1 MKAQDPNIAKVELIA
16 AALGP
21 LRGQLVFVGGCAA
34 GLLLTDPAAAS
45 ARVTFDV
52 DLLAEVAAL
61 PGYYK
66 LEKQFARQGFKRDTS
81 PGAPICRWRLG
92 ELEVDLMP
100 MDSRALGFANRW
112 YPLVAQTAQQCVLP
126 SGNPIR
132 LIAAPAFLATKF
144 EAFTDRG
151 GGDMLASHDLED
163 IINIVDGRPELRDEV
178 AGAPAQLRAYAAG
191 RCAALLNAPAFLDA
205 LPGLIFPDESQAA
218 RLMILTQRLEQLAA
232 LA

>member
-61 PGYYK
+61 PGFYK

-81 PGAPICRWRLG
+81 PEAPICRWRFG
-92 ELEVDLMP
+92 DLEVDLMP
-100 MDSRALGFANRW
+100 MDSSVLGFANRW

-126 SGNPIR
+126 SGNSIR
-132 LIAAPAFLATKF
+132 LIAASAFLATKF
-144 EAFTDRG
+144 EAFADRG

-178 AGAPAQLRAYAAG
+178 ADAPAELRAYAAG

>member
-61 PGYYK
+61 PGFYK

-81 PGAPICRWRLG
+81 PEAPICRWRFG
-92 ELEVDLMP
+92 DLEVDLMP
-100 MDSRALGFANRW
+100 MDSRVLGFANRW
-112 YPLVAQTAQQCVLP
+112 YPLVAQTAQQYVLP
-126 SGNPIR
+126 SGNSIR

-144 EAFTDRG
+144 EAFADRG

-178 AGAPAQLRAYAAG
+178 AGAPAELRAYAAG

>member
-66 LEKQFARQGFKRDTS
+66 LEKWHLS
-81 PGAPICRWRLG
+81 L
-92 ELEVDLMP
+92 
-100 MDSRALGFANRW
+100 DS
-112 YPLVAQTAQQCVLP
+112 
-126 SGNPIR
+126 
-132 LIAAPAFLATKF
+132 K
-144 EAFTDRG
+144 
-151 GGDMLASHDLED
+151 
-163 IINIVDGRPELRDEV
+163 
-178 AGAPAQLRAYAAG
+178 
-191 RCAALLNAPAFLDA
+191 
-205 LPGLIFPDESQAA
+205 
-218 RLMILTQRLEQLAA
+218 
-232 LA
+232 